1 MLTDRFGRVHDY
13 LRISLTDKCNLRCNY
28 CMPENPC
35 FLPKSSLLSDREVLQ
50 IARIFVEDFNIQKI
64 RLTGGEPLL
73 RKNLLGIITP
83 LSKMPI
89 KLAITTNGVLL
100 DRYMEDLES
109 LGIKSLNISLD
120 SLHADRYNSITG
132 SGHFNKVVE
141 NIRKALAKGF
151 YLKINVV
158 IKQGMN
164 DDEILNFVSWTRGEN
179 VHVRFIEFMPFSG
192 NAWASQEVVPYLKI
206 LDPIKRA
213 YSFHKLKDDKGSTAR
228 AFQINGFKGTFA
240 IISSVSHPFCS
251 ACNRIRLTADGKL
264 ISCLF
269 SKDEF
274 DLLSPMRKG
283 RDIRPII
290 EHAISTKYA
299 ERGGLTEFSTM
310 TVSDKLGRTMTAI
323 GG

>member
-1 MLTDRFGRVHDY
+1 
-13 LRISLTDKCNLRCNY
+13 
-28 CMPENPC
+28 MPEKPC
-35 FLPKSSLLSDREVLQ
+35 FLPKSSLLSDQEILQ
-50 IARIFVEDFNIQKI
+50 IARIFVEDYKIRKI

-73 RKNLLGIITP
+73 RKNLLGILTP

-100 DRYMEDLES
+100 DRYIEDFES

-120 SLHADRYNSITG
+120 SLHADRYNNITG
-132 SGHFNKVVE
+132 SGHFSKVVK
-141 NIRKALAKGF
+141 NIRKALEKGF
-151 YLKINVV
+151 HLKINVV

-164 DDEILNFVSWTRGEN
+164 DDEILDFISWTNTEN

-192 NAWASQEVVPYLKI
+192 NAWAWQEVVPYLKI
-206 LDPIKRA
+206 LDLIKSA
-213 YSFHKLKDDKGSTAR
+213 YSLRKLKDDKGSTAR

-251 ACNRIRLTADGKL
+251 SCNRIRLTADGKL

-274 DLLSPMRKG
+274 DLLSPIRQG

-290 EHAISTKYA
+290 ELAISEKYA

-310 TVSDKLGRTMTAI
+310 AVSDELGRTMTAI